1 MRARAVT
8 FVAPGQVELRELEL
22 AAPGA
27 GEALVRVESSGL
39 SAGTERL
46 VLSGELDG
54 DEPLDTNLKGMEA
67 RPSFP
72 MRYGYCAVG
81 IVEAVGADV
90 EPAWLGRRVLALQ
103 PHQSHLVVPVASL
116 IGIPTGVSA
125 DVATLLP
132 NLETAVSLVMDGAPI
147 LGESVGV
154 VGLGVVGQLVTALLT
169 QLKLGPVFAIDP
181 RADRRAVAER
191 SGANTHEA
199 PTRDA
204 CDLVIEVSGVMAG
217 LSSAL
222 ELARADGRVI
232 VGSWFGREA
241 QPLALGTRIHRA
253 RQTVRFSQVSRIDS
267 ALSHRFTHARRMAVA
282 IEWLSRLPLAS
293 LVTHHVAAERAP
305 DAYALLMAPPTGCL
319 HIVLSWSP

>member
-1 MRARAVT
+1 MRARAVA
-8 FVAPGQVELRELEL
+8 FVAPGRVELTDLEL
-22 AAPGA
+22 AAPGP
-27 GEALVRVESSGL
+27 GEALIRVESSGL

-54 DEPLDTNLKGMEA
+54 DEPLDPTLKGLEG

-81 IVEAVGADV
+81 VVEALGPGV
-90 EPAWLGRRVLALQ
+90 EASWLGRRVLALQ
-103 PHQSHLVVPVASL
+103 PHQSHLVVPIASL
-116 IGIPTGVSA
+116 VALPSGVPS

-132 NLETAVSLVMDGAPI
+132 NLETAVSLLMDGAPI
-147 LGESVGV
+147 IGEAVGV
-154 VGLGVVGQLVTALLT
+154 VGLGVVGQLVAALLT
-169 QLKLGPVFAIDP
+169 QTRLGPVFAIDP

-191 SGANTHEA
+191 AGAIALET

-204 CDLVIEVSGVMAG
+204 CDLVLEVSGVMAG
-217 LSSAL
+217 LASAL

-232 VGSWFGREA
+232 VGSWYGRQA

-267 ALSHRFTHARRMAVA
+267 ALSHRFSHERRMGVAV
-282 IEWLSRLPLAS
+282 EWLARLQLAS
-293 LVTHHVAAERAP
+293 LVTHRVAAERAP
-305 DAYALLMAPPTGCL
+305 EAYALLMAPPPGCL
-319 HIVLSWSP
+319 HIVLTWSS